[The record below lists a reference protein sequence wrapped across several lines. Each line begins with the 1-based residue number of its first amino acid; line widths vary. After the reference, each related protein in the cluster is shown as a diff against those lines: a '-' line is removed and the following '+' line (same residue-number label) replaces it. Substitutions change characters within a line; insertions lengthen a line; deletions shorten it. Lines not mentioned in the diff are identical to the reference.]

1 MTDGKYQGERQVL
14 KYISSIKIYLLLF
27 IFKQQSYIN
36 KNRERIQLFLLL
48 NICIEYAE
56 TVTTRKLLWM
66 RFRKNPKKH
75 LYWSAIF
82 LSWSAT
88 LLKIASH
95 HGWLC
100 ETFLEFPEHNF
111 IPRTSCFLISDK
123 GKDWWPLLLLFNV
136 QKARCPGMTMFR
148 TIMFCRI
155 SEVIFSCCVLEY
167 QINCIQTQLP
177 QPTLPCSMEDYTI
190 M

>member
-1 MTDGKYQGERQVL
+1 MH
-14 KYISSIKIYLLLF
+14 
-27 IFKQQSYIN
+27 
-36 KNRERIQLFLLL
+36 RICRNSHYKKTPL
-48 NICIEYAE
+48 NE
-56 TVTTRKLLWM
+56 VQK
-66 RFRKNPKKH
+66 KSKKH

-88 LLKIASH
+88 LLKTACH

-136 QKARCPGMTMFR
+136 QKAKCPGMTMFR

-155 SEVIFSCCVLEY
+155 SEVIFSCCFLEY
-167 QINCIQTQLP
+167 QINCIQTQLS

-190 M
+190 R